1 MTFANNNWR
10 SKYGR
15 DSPSKMTRMTLGKQ
29 QPARGGKNRTGV
41 VNARKETV
49 ARREIIAGAEEKAR
63 VVETLKGNH
72 QLTRLSQMEVA
83 GVITRKKEMMVEIA
97 VSMTG
102 GVVSQRMMEI
112 VNSGT
117 LKEKEGE
124 RKKGRV

>member
-63 VVETLKGNH
+63 VVEALKGSH
-72 QLTRLSQMEVA
+72 QRTRLSLTEAAGAAIRRRQMMA
-83 GVITRKKEMMVEIA
+83 EIA